1 MMETRHAVSSD
12 GLPLTYYRAGSG
24 GECVVIANAPGMS
37 IRFWAPVV
45 ADLQP
50 SFTVI
55 GFEYRGYPNAAAVLT
70 DDQLE
75 FDHFV
80 SDLRLILDAEGVER
94 AHLVSWC
101 LGGKLT
107 WEYQRR
113 HPQQV
118 ASLLSFGMACGHAD
132 QPDSAFSRALF
143 GIRARIAADPGATR
157 SMITMMKRIGL
168 VPDPEFFETIFKED
182 EDGPVLSL
190 MDLLEAES
198 SMSSLAYYLLD
209 DPVGLQ
215 SYLGMY
221 TVFRRVPVLVSLD
234 RLRIPVTLVVGSE
247 DRMTPI
253 LPEYREALLAVP
265 GIRIERVEG
274 ASHFLPIEL
283 PRRTVRLVT
292 EHVERAAAPAPA
304 LRAAS

>member
-1 MMETRHAVSSD
+1 MMETRHLVSGD
-12 GLPLTYYRAGSG
+12 GLPLICYRAGTG
-24 GECVVIANAPGMS
+24 AECVVIANAPGMS
-37 IRFWAPVV
+37 IRFWAPVI
-45 ADLQP
+45 AELAP
-50 SFTVI
+50 AYTVI
-55 GFEYRGYPNAAAVLT
+55 GFEYRGYPDAPAVLT
-70 DDQLE
+70 DAQLG

-80 SDLRLILDAEGVER
+80 ADLRLVLKAEGVER

-107 WEYQRR
+107 WEFQRR
-113 HPQQV
+113 YPEAV

-132 QPDSAFSRALF
+132 QPDSAFSRALY
-143 GIRARIAADPGATR
+143 GIRARIAADPGSTK
-157 SMITMMKRIGL
+157 SMITMMKQIGM
-168 VPDPEFFETIFKED
+168 VPEPEFFETIFKED

-221 TVFRRVPVLVSLD
+221 AEFRRVPVLVELD
-234 RLRIPVTLVVGSE
+234 RLRIPVTLVVGTE
-247 DRMTPI
+247 DRMTPL
-253 LPEYREALLAVP
+253 LPEHRAALAAVP
-265 GIRIERVEG
+265 ELRVEEVEG

-283 PRRTVRLVT
+283 PRRTARLIT
-292 EHVERAAAPAPA
+292 AHLERAAAPALA
-304 LRAAS
+304 AAS